1 MATLTIA
8 EPQPAP
14 AQPRLNYL
22 TEKTG
27 LLSWLFTTDHK
38 RIALL
43 YVFSI
48 TFFFFFGGF
57 FALLMRLHLLLPQGW
72 LFGHET
78 YNKLFSMHGIMMVW
92 FFLIPSI
99 PNTIGNFVLPMMIG
113 AKDLAFPKLNLLSWY
128 IFMLGGMTTLYAL
141 VRGGVD
147 TGWTFYTPFST
158 SYSTTFVVAAALG
171 ILISGF
177 SSVLTGLNFIAT
189 VHRMRAPGLTWY
201 RLPIFIWSTYATSLI
216 LVLATPVLAIT
227 LAMIGIERV
236 FQVGIFDPALGGDP
250 VLFQHM
256 FWFYSHPAVYIM
268 VLPAMAV
275 VSEIIPTFSRKP
287 IFGYKA
293 VAFSSMAIAI
303 LGFLVWGHHMFVA
316 GESAYSAMTFSFLS
330 YMVAIPSAIKV
341 FNWTATMYKGSV
353 QLDTPMLYAIGFVAL
368 FTIGGM
374 TGLFL
379 AALGIDVHVTDTY
392 FVIAHFH
399 YIMVGGTVMAFLGG
413 IHYWW
418 PKMSGKMY
426 PEFLAKLSALTVFLG
441 FNLTFFPQL
450 ILGYMGMPRR
460 YAAYP
465 PEFQVLNV
473 LSTAGASILGVGYV
487 VPLIYLIWAWKY
499 GDPAPDNPWRTTG
512 LEWKT
517 SSPPIKHN
525 FEETPVVTWNAY
537 DFEAQKEELQLG

>member
-1 MATLTIA
+1 
-8 EPQPAP
+8 
-14 AQPRLNYL
+14 
-22 TEKTG
+22 
-27 LLSWLFTTDHK
+27 
-38 RIALL
+38 
-43 YVFSI
+43 
-48 TFFFFFGGF
+48 
-57 FALLMRLHLLLPQGW
+57 
-72 LFGHET
+72 
-78 YNKLFSMHGIMMVW
+78 
-92 FFLIPSI
+92 
-99 PNTIGNFVLPMMIG
+99 
-113 AKDLAFPKLNLLSWY
+113 
-128 IFMLGGMTTLYAL
+128 
-141 VRGGVD
+141 
-147 TGWTFYTPFST
+147 
-158 SYSTTFVVAAALG
+158 
-171 ILISGF
+171 
-177 SSVLTGLNFIAT
+177 
-189 VHRMRAPGLTWY
+189 
-201 RLPIFIWSTYATSLI
+201 
-216 LVLATPVLAIT
+216 
-227 LAMIGIERV
+227 
-236 FQVGIFDPALGGDP
+236 
-250 VLFQHM
+250 M

-316 GESAYSAMTFSFLS
+316 GESAYAAMTFSFLS

-413 IHYWW
+413 VHFWW
-418 PKMSGKMY
+418 PKISGKMY

-441 FNLTFFPQL
+441 FNLTFFPQF

-473 LSTAGASILGVGYV
+473 LSTAGASILGVGYI

-517 SSPPIKHN
+517 SSPPPKHN
-525 FEETPVVTWNAY
+525 FEETPTVTWGAY